1 MTVTDRKM
9 RRQKNVANNKRKKML
24 KNTIEVLKKERVTDI
39 IKQ

>member
-9 RRQKNVANNKRKKML
+9 RRQKNVTNNKRKKML
-24 KNTIEVLKKERVTDI
+24 KNTIEVLKKKRVTDI

>member
-9 RRQKNVANNKRKKML
+9 RRKKNVTNNKRKKML
-24 KNTIEVLKKERVTDI
+24 KNTIEVLKKKRVTDI

>member
-1 MTVTDRKM
+1 MTVTDKKI
-9 RRQKNVANNKRKKML
+9 RRQKNVTNNKRKKML